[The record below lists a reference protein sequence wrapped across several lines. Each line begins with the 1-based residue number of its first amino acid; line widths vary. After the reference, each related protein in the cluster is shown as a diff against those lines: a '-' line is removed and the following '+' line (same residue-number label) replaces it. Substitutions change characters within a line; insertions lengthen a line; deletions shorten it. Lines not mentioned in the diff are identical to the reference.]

1 MRPFAGHGTAHVAAS
16 NMLVAQPG
24 DALDM
29 ESLTVMGQIP
39 RRWEENSKDDQL
51 LDSFHEKGMQK
62 LSKLAS
68 LDVLGSGELNV

>member
-1 MRPFAGHGTAHVAAS
+1 
-16 NMLVAQPG
+16 MLVAQPG